1 MYIKIET
8 FMSAITSQK
17 KQSAKRQTVMLLCIH
32 ENSNSSQE
40 VKLQVKF
47 QVKKTPSDC
56 RHQ

>member
-1 MYIKIET
+1 
-8 FMSAITSQK
+8 MSAITSQK

-32 ENSNSSQE
+32 ENSNSNQE

-56 RHQ
+56 RHR